1 MIKNRLG
8 FLKKRDTP
16 SATAAYQAFDIL
28 YGTNVI
34 IICMQFKKEKRI
46 TDIQYTKTAKKLT
59 GSVKKLIQKNK
70 KQGMAS

>member
-1 MIKNRLG
+1 M
-8 FLKKRDTP
+8 P

-34 IICMQFKKEKRI
+34 IICMQCKKEKMI